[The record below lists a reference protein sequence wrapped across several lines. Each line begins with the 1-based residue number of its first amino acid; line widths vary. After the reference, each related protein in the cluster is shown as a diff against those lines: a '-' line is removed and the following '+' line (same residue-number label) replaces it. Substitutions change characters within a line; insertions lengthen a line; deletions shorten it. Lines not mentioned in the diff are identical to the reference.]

1 MNAEQTYQIEDLQ
14 FLVAEDD
21 EFQRRWL
28 VVMLTKLGA
37 QHITEAENGR
47 VALNILQN
55 PAQRIDISFVDL
67 NMPGMDGIELVRHL
81 ANAEHQGGIIL
92 TSALGSALLFSVET
106 MSKAYGINLLG
117 TFEKPAT
124 PDVLSKLIRHYKP
137 ADRDSSQERPHVPLF
152 SIDEVHAGIQAG
164 QFEPFFQP
172 KVELATGKVKAVE
185 AFARWRHPEH
195 GLLSPKAFIPVLED
209 SGSMETLTWRIIE
222 RSVAACRG
230 WHDRGLMLSVS
241 INLSAT
247 ALAEA
252 GLAERILS
260 HINEHGI
267 EPAYLTIEIT
277 ELMAMTD
284 SPVCLE
290 NLARLRMKGFGL
302 SVDDYGTARSN
313 MQQLLRIPFLDLKI
327 DRSFVAGA
335 SQNEQMRIAL
345 SSCLDLARKLRR
357 NSVAVGVET
366 REDWDLLRDLGCTY
380 AQGYYIAKPMER
392 DAVPGWIDEWSQ
404 FF

>member
-1 MNAEQTYQIEDLQ
+1 MQLADLH
-14 FLVAEDD
+14 FLIAEDD

-28 VVMLTKLGA
+28 VVMLTRLGA
-37 QHITEAENGR
+37 RHIIEAENGR
-47 VALNILQN
+47 VALDLLQKN
-55 PAQRIDISFVDL
+55 GQRIHISFIDL
-67 NMPGMDGIELVRHL
+67 NMPDMDGIELVRHL
-81 ANAEHQGGIIL
+81 ANADYPGAIVL
-92 TSALGSALLFSVET
+92 TSALGAALLFSVET

-124 PDVLSKLIRHYKP
+124 PELLQALIGQYQP
-137 ADRDSSQERPHVPLF
+137 PSPHATSLNAVRVF
-152 SIDEVHAGIQAG
+152 SLEEIQHGLAQQ

-185 AFARWRHPEH
+185 AFVRWHHPEY
-195 GLLSPKAFIPVLED
+195 GLVSPPSFIPVLEA
-209 SGSMETLTWRIIE
+209 SGHMETLTWLVIE
-222 RSVAACRG
+222 RSVAACRV

-241 INLSAT
+241 INLSST
-247 ALAEA
+247 SLAEP
-252 GLAERILS
+252 GLAEKILA
-260 HINEHGI
+260 HIAQHGI
-267 EPAYLTIEIT
+267 ETHYVTFEIT

-284 SPVCLE
+284 VPICLE
-290 NLARLRMKGFGL
+290 NIARLRMKGFGL
-302 SVDDYGTARSN
+302 SVDDYGTAHSN
-313 MQQLLRIPFLDLKI
+313 VQQLLRIPFLDLKI

-335 SQNEQMRIAL
+335 SKNQSMHIAL
-345 SSCLDLARKLRR
+345 SSCLDLARKLHR

-392 DAVPGWIDEWSQ
+392 DAVPGWIEEWSQ